1 LWALPCGTLL
11 GHGARR
17 ELEDDLW
24 GHLEPRQLPTGTGVA
39 RAARSW
45 RKRCWDPVNS
55 RTGFSTG
62 NDLLNWAQAGRD
74 SHLGSFEH
82 CITTYCAVLFNFFLF
97 IYSQNH
103 RIAGVERDLKR
114 SLNPTPPLKQVPY
127 NRWHR

>member
-1 LWALPCGTLL
+1 MHNRPDMSNDRLQRACGTLL

-62 NDLLNWAQAGRD
+62 N
-74 SHLGSFEH
+74 
-82 CITTYCAVLFNFFLF
+82 
-97 IYSQNH
+97 
-103 RIAGVERDLKR
+103 
-114 SLNPTPPLKQVPY
+114 
-127 NRWHR
+127 